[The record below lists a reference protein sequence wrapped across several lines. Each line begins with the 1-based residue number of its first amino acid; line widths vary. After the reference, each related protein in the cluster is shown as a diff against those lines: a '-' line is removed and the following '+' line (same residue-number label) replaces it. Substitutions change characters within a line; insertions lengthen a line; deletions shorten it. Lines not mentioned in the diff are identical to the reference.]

1 MEIMTFEEKQ
11 KMTHEDLLT
20 LVAELQEHVL
30 ILSSNVKQLK
40 HITGWSSGYDDNN
53 WPVEKSLTKRVN
65 DFDAKI
71 KILNDSICK
80 IDTIEVLEK
89 KLQVI
94 NKPKDW

>member
-40 HITGWSSGYDDNN
+40 KIAGWSSGYDDNN
-53 WPVEKSLTKRVN
+53 WPIKKSLNKRL
-65 DFDAKI
+65 DDLEYRSQ
-71 KILNDSICK
+71 LNNHQFTD
-80 IDTIEVLEK
+80 
-89 KLQVI
+89 
-94 NKPKDW
+94 N

>member
-40 HITGWSSGYDDNN
+40 HIAGWSSGYDDNN
-53 WPVEKSLTKRVN
+53 WPIEKSLNKRL
-65 DFDAKI
+65 DDLEYRSQ
-71 KILNDSICK
+71 LNNHQFTD
-80 IDTIEVLEK
+80 
-89 KLQVI
+89 
-94 NKPKDW
+94 N